1 MMKNNQVNEI
11 FEGTLKALAG
21 IYQSDAYDREND
33 RSGDREMSDDYDR
46 NEEGEII
53 SCCGDVVDED
63 IMICPTCKEH
73 Q

>member
-1 MMKNNQVNEI
+1 MDKRNNQVNEI

-21 IYQSDAYDREND
+21 IYHPV
-33 RSGDREMSDDYDR
+33 DDYER
-46 NEEGEII
+46 NEDGEII